1 MYKNR
6 GLGKGKKSK
15 TRQFIGSFTDG
26 WLIRPEKKKRGKK
39 ALMRSDA
46 LVESN
51 KLVTN
56 TEKDD
61 LREPR
66 LGKVPLVLNNA
77 ERVSMKKC

>member
-1 MYKNR
+1 
-6 GLGKGKKSK
+6 
-15 TRQFIGSFTDG
+15 
-26 WLIRPEKKKRGKK
+26 
-39 ALMRSDA
+39 MRSDA

-56 TEKDD
+56 AAKDD

-77 ERVSMKKC
+77 ERVSMKKR